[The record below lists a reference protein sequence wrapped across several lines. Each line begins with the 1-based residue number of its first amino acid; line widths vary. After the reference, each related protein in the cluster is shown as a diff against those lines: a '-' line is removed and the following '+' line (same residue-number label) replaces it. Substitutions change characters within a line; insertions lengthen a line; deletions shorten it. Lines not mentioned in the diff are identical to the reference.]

1 MLVAIRSSTL
11 FLFIAWDTALHAQY
25 VQDIVPKCPLA
36 DLPMGQKTWSP
47 DCQSYFVNHAVDYR
61 LLKPSTTEI
70 FTTSLAQGENSTM
83 RDERKMFLLANDPT
97 EQLRAEIPS
106 HCPTCW
112 LMDLFATKWLDSER
126 ILLNAKVTRGRG
138 ETYDLQLRGGGE
150 VRKDPA
156 GSKIVVFS
164 PEQLSGPRAF
174 KGLRQGLGVGKS
186 KSCKVDRFA
195 WSGTLMGSILL
206 LESQD

>member
-1 MLVAIRSSTL
+1 LQFGAARCFCSLLWVLRYTRN
-11 FLFIAWDTALHAQY
+11 TCN
-25 VQDIVPKCPLA
+25 IVPKCPLA

-138 ETYDLQLRGGGE
+138 ETYDLQYVVVARSG
-150 VRKDPA
+150 
-156 GSKIVVFS
+156 KILLAPKS
-164 PEQLSGPRAF
+164 WSSPRATERPPCF
-174 KGLRQGLGVGKS
+174 QGIAPGAGCWKIQV
-186 KSCKVDRFA
+186 
-195 WSGTLMGSILL
+195 M
-206 LESQD
+206 